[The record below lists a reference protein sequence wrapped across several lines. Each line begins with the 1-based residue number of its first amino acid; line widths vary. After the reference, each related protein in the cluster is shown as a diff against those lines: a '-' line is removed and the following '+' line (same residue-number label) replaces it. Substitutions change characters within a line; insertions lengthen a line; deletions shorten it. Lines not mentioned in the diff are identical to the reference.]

1 MRKGCDGGEEKGWGG
16 GGGKKKK
23 IMMKIVATNVFASRK
38 PHMFLFIK

>member
-1 MRKGCDGGEEKGWGG
+1 MTEEKKKDGGE
-16 GGGKKKK
+16 GGKKKK